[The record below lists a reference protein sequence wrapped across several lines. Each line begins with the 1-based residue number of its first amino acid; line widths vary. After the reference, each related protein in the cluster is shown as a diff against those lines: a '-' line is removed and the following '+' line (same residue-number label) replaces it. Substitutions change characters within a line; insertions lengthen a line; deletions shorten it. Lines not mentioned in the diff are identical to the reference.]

1 MRSASRS
8 LGPAAAWVAAS
19 CLAIAAVTPSA
30 ARAADAELH
39 PFPKRQRAPE
49 FKPGLRWLNTEKPL
63 TIESL
68 RGKFVVLDF
77 WTYCCINC
85 MHILPELA
93 KLEQAYPN
101 QVVVIGVHSAKFD
114 GEKLDDNVR
123 QAVLRHR
130 IAHPVVNDADHAI
143 WDAYAVTSWPSIRI
157 IDPEGNFIAGESGE
171 LQFEMLDRFLKD
183 AIPHYRMNGT
193 LDETPRK
200 FATERLETAG
210 VLRFPG
216 KVVFDEAT
224 ARLFIADSGND
235 RIVVAKVDPA
245 APARGTIEAVIGSG
259 RTGRD
264 DGDFDSATFNHPQGL
279 AVSGQ
284 GVLWIADTENHLL
297 RRADLATRT
306 VKTVAGTGAQAH
318 GPWPGT
324 KFDPARRQLVT
335 HRPDGRYVGD
345 PAKTPLN
352 SPWDL
357 CIHGG
362 AVYVAMA
369 GPHQIW
375 RMPLDAS
382 EIGPYAGNGLED
394 VVDGKLLP
402 KVPYQEGTASFAQ
415 PSGLAT
421 DGERLFVADSEG
433 SSIRVVP
440 LADAK
445 GMVRGAVRTVVG
457 SSGLERARLFT
468 FGDVD
473 GDAATARFQHPLGVA
488 WNDGTIYVADT
499 YNGKV
504 KAIDAARGVVRT
516 VAGGE
521 SADDLDEPAGIAFG
535 AGRIWVADTNHHRI
549 VVVNPADGSMETV
562 ELSTTDDP
570 PKPEITLAAAEAEE
584 RHLTR
589 PKAEPVRAA
598 PVRVAPHLDAD
609 GIRTITITVTPE
621 PPKGW
626 KLNELMP
633 LKWEIEA
640 IGEAGPVGAEAL
652 RHVFTV
658 AKPKES
664 FPVTLPLDGI
674 EGSAELL
681 LLVETGV
688 CSVGAG
694 ECRPVSTATRIPVTI
709 ASDGRP
715 TGEVKLPLP
724 KVAGGGGIPGLELF
738 R

>member
-1 MRSASRS
+1 MIAR
-8 LGPAAAWVAAS
+8 LAAA
-19 CLAIAAVTPSA
+19 CLAIAAVMPSNA
-30 ARAADAELH
+30 GAADAEQH

-49 FKPGLRWLNTEKPL
+49 FKPDLRWFNTEKPL
-63 TIESL
+63 TLESL

-101 QVVVIGVHSAKFD
+101 QVVVVGVHSAKFD
-114 GEKLDDNVR
+114 GEKLDDNIR
-123 QAVLRHR
+123 EAILRHR

-171 LQFEMLDRFLKD
+171 LRFETLDRFLKD
-183 AIPHYRMNGT
+183 AIPHYRTNGT
-193 LDETPRK
+193 LDETPLA
-200 FATERLETAG
+200 FAAERLETEG
-210 VLRFPG
+210 PLRFPG
-216 KVVFDEAT
+216 KVVFDAAT
-224 ARLFIADSGND
+224 HRLFIADSGND

-259 RTGRD
+259 RTGRA
-264 DGDFDSATFNHPQGL
+264 DGDFESASFNQPQGL
-279 AVSGQ
+279 AVSGPD
-284 GVLWIADTENHLL
+284 VLWIADTENHLI
-297 RRADLATRT
+297 RRADLTTRT
-306 VKTVAGTGAQAH
+306 VKTVAGTGTQGH

-324 KFDPARRQLVT
+324 RFDPARRQLVA

-362 AVYVAMA
+362 AIYVAMA

-382 EIGPYAGNGLED
+382 EIGAYAGNGLED

-445 GMVRGAVRTVVG
+445 GMVRGGVRTVVG
-457 SSGLERARLFT
+457 TAALERARLFT

-488 WNDGTIYVADT
+488 WHDGTIYVADT
-499 YNGKV
+499 YNGKI
-504 KAIDAARGVVRT
+504 KAIDTVGGVVRT
-516 VAGGE
+516 VAGGGSPDE
-521 SADDLDEPAGIAFG
+521 LDEPAGIAFG
-535 AGRIWVADTNHHRI
+535 AGRTWVADPNHHRI

-562 ELSTTDDP
+562 DLSMAADR
-570 PKPEITLAAAEAEE
+570 PKPEITLATAEAEE
-584 RHLTR
+584 RHLAR
-589 PKAEPVRAA
+589 PAAEPVRAA
-598 PVRVAPHLDAD
+598 PIRVAPQLDAD

-640 IGEAGPVGAEAL
+640 IGEPGPVGAESL
-652 RHVFTV
+652 RHVLTV

-664 FPVTLPLDGI
+664 FAVTLPLDGI
-674 EGSAELL
+674 DGKAELL
-681 LLVETGV
+681 LLVETGI

-694 ECRPVSTATRIPVTI
+694 ECRPVSAATRIPVTI

-715 TGEVKLPLP
+715 TGEVKIPLP
-724 KVAGGGGIPGLELF
+724 KVAGAGGIPGLELF